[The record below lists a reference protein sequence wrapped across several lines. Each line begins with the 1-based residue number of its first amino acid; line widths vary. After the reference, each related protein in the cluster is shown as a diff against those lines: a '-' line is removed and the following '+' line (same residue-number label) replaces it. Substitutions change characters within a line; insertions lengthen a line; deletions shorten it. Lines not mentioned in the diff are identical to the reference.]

1 MGEMDTAAREKPA
14 LSVVIASYN
23 AEQTIQGCLSSLQSQ
38 ETDEVFEIIVVDSST
53 DRTAE
58 LVEEEHPEARLYHF
72 PDRKF
77 CGDARNVGLS
87 VARGDI
93 IALTDADCT
102 APRTWVNQ
110 ILEAHRSP
118 QLAIGGAIANAEPS
132 GMVSWAAY
140 FCEFSRWMPGSEPRW
155 LDDIAGANMSYK
167 KKAFDTYGSFIEG
180 TYCSDSDFHWR
191 LGRDGHRLWFVPQIV
206 VSHHSIVRLRE
217 YVPHEFEHGS
227 CFARVRMEAERFS
240 RSRRLAYVV
249 LSPLIP
255 LWILAKVARNNLR
268 NSIYLSNFVRA
279 LPLVVLGVVAW
290 SAGELVGYA
299 GGRSRKTAVLQRATS

>member
-1 MGEMDTAAREKPA
+1 MDTGVRQKPA
-14 LSVVIASYN
+14 LSVVIASHN

-38 ETDEVFEIIVVDSST
+38 QTDADFEIIVVDSSS
-53 DRTAE
+53 DRTAQRVQE
-58 LVEEEHPEARLYHF
+58 GFPEARLYHF
-72 PDRKF
+72 AHRKF
-77 CGDARNVGLS
+77 CGDARNVGVRES
-87 VARGDI
+87 RGDI

-102 APRTWVNQ
+102 VVGTWVDE
-110 ILEAHRSP
+110 ILRAHRSP
-118 QLAIGGAIANAEPS
+118 HLAIGGAIANAEPS
-132 GMVSWAAY
+132 GLVGWAAY
-140 FCEFSRWMPGSEPRW
+140 FCEFSRWMPGSEPRS

-191 LGRDGHRLWFVPQIV
+191 LGRDGHLLWFVPRIV
-206 VSHHSIVRLRE
+206 VSHHSIDSLRALVR
-217 YVPHEFEHGS
+217 HEFEHGA
-227 CFARVRMEAERFS
+227 CFARVRIEAERFS

-255 LWILAKVARNNLR
+255 FWVLSKVARNNLR

-279 LPLVVLGVVAW
+279 LPLVLLGVAAW

-299 GGRSRKTAVLQRATS
+299 GGRSRKTAALQRATG